1 MNLTP
6 APKANAQQSAASET
20 AFTSQDSSTN
30 QAHSHL
36 HLPITVIEPNRS
48 YLGVNFRELWHYHEL
63 LYFLAWRDIKVR
75 YKQTILGVSWAI
87 LQPLLMMFLFSF
99 FFGKLAGV
107 PSDGVPY
114 PLFAFAGLLPWT
126 FFASAAS
133 ASGNSM
139 VNSTNLITK
148 VYFPR
153 LIVPMAV
160 VVAALLDFAI
170 TFVVLGILLAYY
182 RITLTWGI
190 LMLPVLIL
198 MLTVLTLAFG
208 VLMSALNV
216 KYRDIKFAL
225 PFLIQLWF
233 FASPIIYPSSLVPER
248 WRWLLTLN
256 PMTGII
262 EGFRSALFGRK
273 PFDWTMIVI
282 SAIASIVLLLLAVT
296 TFKRMEKTFADVV

>member
-6 APKANAQQSAASET
+6 APKANGRQSAASET

-30 QAHSHL
+30 QVHSHL

-75 YKQTILGVSWAI
+75 YKQTILGVSWAV

-126 FFASAAS
+126 FFASAATT
-133 ASGNSM
+133 SGNSI
-139 VNSTNLITK
+139 VNSSNLITK

-153 LIVPMAV
+153 LLVPTAA
-160 VVAALLDFAI
+160 VVAALVDFAI
-170 TFVVLGILLAYY
+170 TFIVLGALLVYY
-182 RITLTWGI
+182 RVTLTWSI
-190 LMLPVLIL
+190 LLLPVLIA
-198 MLTVLTLAFG
+198 MLTILTLAFG

-233 FASPIIYPSSLVPER
+233 FASPVIYPSSMVPER
-248 WRWLLTLN
+248 WRWILALN

-262 EGFRSALFGRK
+262 EGFRAALFARK
-273 PFDWTMIVI
+273 PFDWTMIMI
-282 SAIASIVLLLLAVT
+282 SAAVSLLLLLCAVV
-296 TFKRMEKTFADVV
+296 TFKRMEKTFADIV